1 LVALGVV
8 GCERAKD
15 DAAWWERES
24 ERIRLAGQL
33 ELAEFRQVR
42 AAGAAASV
50 AELAREREA
59 RSERAVAL
67 EAALALRAD
76 LAMRVAAL
84 EAELA
89 HFQAVS
95 VEQRRQR
102 MVGMSYPELVVATG
116 RVYQD
121 VSVAAVS
128 DAGVVIRHRDG
139 SARLGYTA
147 LTEEQREWFA
157 MSHEAA
163 RAAEERE
170 REMALAYESALDR
183 QLASIEREQ
192 RQRSVELS
200 DRERRESDARRASAA
215 MSASATTARAGSAL
229 SQPARALGSGT
240 PSRYRLYRDSIY
252 RDRARYGTY
261 YFVCPSRQVSPVS
274 GASLLNAFSNF
285 SPSPRVTRPAAT
297 CPPNVSLVP

>member
-1 LVALGVV
+1 MGVV

-15 DAAWWERES
+15 DAAWWEREC

-42 AAGAAASV
+42 AAGAAASS

-59 RSERAVAL
+59 RAERAAAL

-76 LAMRVAAL
+76 LATRVAAL

-89 HFQAVS
+89 NYQAAS

-157 MSHEAA
+157 ISHEAA
-163 RAAEERE
+163 RAAEKRE
-170 REMALAYESALDR
+170 RETALAYESALDR

-192 RQRSVELS
+192 RQRAVELS

-229 SQPARALGSGT
+229 SQPARAFGSGT

-261 YFVCPSRQVSPVS
+261 YYVYPCRQVSPAANVS
-274 GASLLNAFSNF
+274 RLNDLPNSFPNPPA
-285 SPSPRVTRPAAT
+285 TRPAVA
-297 CPPNVSLVP
+297 CPPNFSLVP